1 MIVAGRSEWLSG
13 GAAMLQY
20 LNKGDA
26 LASIAGSCDFSA
38 GRNPQPQEG
47 TLSSANAKATVLDAK
62 TIVLR
67 GQKAESLQAAALF
80 A

>member
-1 MIVAGRSEWLSG
+1 
-13 GAAMLQY
+13 MLQY
-20 LNKGDA
+20 RKEGA
-26 LASIAGSCDFSA
+26 MASIMESCNFSA

-47 TLSSANAKATVLDAK
+47 ILSSANAKATVLDAK